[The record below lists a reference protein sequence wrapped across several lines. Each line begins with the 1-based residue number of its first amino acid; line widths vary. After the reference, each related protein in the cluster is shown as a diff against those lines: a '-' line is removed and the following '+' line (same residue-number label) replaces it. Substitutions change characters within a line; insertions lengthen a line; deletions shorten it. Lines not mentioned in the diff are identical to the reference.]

1 MSILVVGSVAFDA
14 VKTPFGEREE
24 ILGGSATY
32 FSIAASFFTG
42 VSVVAVVGEDFSKKH
57 EEAFHA
63 RRIDISGLER
73 KPGKTFRWK
82 GEYGYDLNTRE
93 TIYTHL
99 NVFADFQPK
108 LPDNVRQFPYLF
120 LGNIGPLLQC
130 QVRSQVN
137 SSLVA
142 LDTMNYWIESAPDD
156 LKAALKV
163 IDILIIN
170 DEEARELAREPNLIR
185 AAKKILGMG
194 PKRLVVKRG
203 EYGAAMFSQDNYFA
217 IPAFPQEDVFDPT
230 GAGDSFAGGFMGYL
244 AASGHNDEAAM
255 RRAMIYGSVMAS
267 FNVEEFGCDRLQR
280 LTYQEIND
288 RFRQFKEITH
298 FEELL
303 FERKTGAHE
312 RLER

>member
-32 FSIAASFFTG
+32 FSIAASFFTN
-42 VSVVAVVGEDFSKKH
+42 VSVVAVVGEDFTEKH
-57 EEAFHA
+57 EEPFRA
-63 RRIDISGLER
+63 RRIDITSLER

-82 GEYGYDLNTRE
+82 GEYGFDLNTRE

-99 NVFADFQPK
+99 NVFADFKPK
-108 LPDNVRQFPYLF
+108 LPEDTVKFPFLF
-120 LGNIGPLLQC
+120 LGNIGPSLQREVRE
-130 QVRSQVN
+130 QVDAG
-137 SSLVA
+137 LVA
-142 LDTMNYWIESAPDD
+142 LDTMNYWIESTPNE
-156 LKAALKV
+156 LRETLKV
-163 IDILIIN
+163 VDILIIN

-185 AAKKILGMG
+185 AAKKILQMG

-217 IPAFPQEDVFDPT
+217 MPAFPQEEVFDPT
-230 GAGDSFAGGFMGYL
+230 GAGDTFAGGFMGYL
-244 AASGHNDEAAM
+244 AASGQTDEAAM

-267 FNVEEFGCDRLQR
+267 FCVEEFGCDRLQR
-280 LTYQEIND
+280 LTYQDIND

-298 FEELL
+298 FDELA
-303 FERKTGAHE
+303 FERKTGGNE
-312 RLER
+312 KV